1 MVPGELI
8 ELPDLRFILE
18 EELMEIK
25 VHQILRQ
32 LCENVNC
39 LVTQVE
45 NQGTSYTIQCSLRV
59 PQTSVLN
66 AC

>member
-18 EELMEIK
+18 KELMEIK

-45 NQGTSYTIQCSLRV
+45 NQGTS
-59 PQTSVLN
+59 
-66 AC
+66 